1 MQMRLSTNRP
11 YPGCLAPVTTPDAEE
26 RWEVTNGE
34 IAHRLTISSKTV
46 ERHRATI
53 VKEVRVS
60 NTALP
65 LKSDIRDQLIT
76 FP

>member
-1 MQMRLSTNRP
+1 M
-11 YPGCLAPVTTPDAEE
+11 
-26 RWEVTNGE
+26 TNGE

-65 LKSDIRDQLIT
+65 LKSDIRDQLIK